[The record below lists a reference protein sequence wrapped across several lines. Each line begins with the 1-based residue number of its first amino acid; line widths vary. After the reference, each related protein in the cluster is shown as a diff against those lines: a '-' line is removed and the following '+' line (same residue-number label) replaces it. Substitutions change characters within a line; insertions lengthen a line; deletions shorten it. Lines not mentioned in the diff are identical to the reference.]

1 MLWSWINVHY
11 IQQVHTLDYW
21 SLKSKDDHIYTYM
34 HNAFHTLSTFNA
46 NKVKKRKKKIMI
58 PIYSNHLFHFYIFQ
72 EPILLKKEEIH
83 VLIFWGFSFLLP
95 PLVTFLFHI
104 IFITH
109 PEPVLEFFSSLF
121 MDSDTITTTLFDLN
135 PHPPSPRCGNAI
147 RCLSMI
153 WLSEANS
160 YES

>member
-58 PIYSNHLFHFYIFQ
+58 PIYSNHLFHFYILQ
-72 EPILLKKEEIH
+72 EPILLKKGRNPCFDFLRLFIPSSSYGHLPLPHHIH
-83 VLIFWGFSFLLP
+83 NTPRASTWIF
-95 PLVTFLFHI
+95 
-104 IFITH
+104 
-109 PEPVLEFFSSLF
+109 FFSVYGFRYHYHHVVWS
-121 MDSDTITTTLFDLN
+121 
-135 PHPPSPRCGNAI
+135 
-147 RCLSMI
+147 
-153 WLSEANS
+153 
-160 YES
+160 